1 MNGWLES
8 IQSVIATIGNFL
20 QMVYDGISTLGNTVS
35 DSFHYIKG
43 CIEMLPAEV
52 VAPALL
58 VLVIG
63 IVYLVLG
70 R

>member
-1 MNGWLES
+1 MNSWLES
-8 IQSVIATIGNFL
+8 IQTVIATIGNFL
-20 QMVYDGISTLGNTVS
+20 SMIFDSLSTLGNTVS
-35 DSFHYIKG
+35 ESFHYVKD
-43 CIEMLPAEV
+43 CVSLLPAEV

-58 VLVIG
+58 CLVIG

>member
-8 IQSVIATIGNFL
+8 IQTVIATIGNFL
-20 QMVYDGISTLGNTVS
+20 HMVVDGLSTLGETIPS
-35 DSFHYIKG
+35 SFHYVKD
-43 CIEMLPAEV
+43 CISMLPAEV

-58 VLVIG
+58 CLVVG